1 MGEEKEFVIKGSLG
15 MRAGNALEEA
25 LKQAGIIK
33 EPSFRDKRGAERYG
47 KYVAAVRTN
56 MDDVILGK
64 AGFFFVSAKPSDLEK
79 FVENFKARLK
89 DSDSLKEFGEKVR
102 IELAGNKVY
111 FRSKDVEQKEAQA
124 KKESEES
131 AKKVVPTKF
140 SAEGLG
146 PEAKKLAATLSKAAT
161 GVPLHP
167 QTIRAV
173 NTFLEAYDKY
183 QEAKEHGIAGRQNVR
198 LPFTSNDVATK
209 FFDATV
215 AELSSAG
222 IKDVIVSKPAKIKGA
237 YVVELVLPGLQ
248 RATAYEEEVVEGK
261 RKKK

>member
-1 MGEEKEFVIKGSLG
+1 MGEREFVIRGPIG
-15 MRAGNALEEA
+15 MRAGNALEDA
-25 LKQAGIIK
+25 LKQSNIIPEQTK
-33 EPSFRDKRGAERYG
+33 NKREAQRVAQ
-47 KYVAAVRTN
+47 YVAGVRTN
-56 MDDVILGK
+56 LDEVIQGK
-64 AGFFFVSAKPSDLEK
+64 AGFFFISSNPTNLKK
-79 FVENFKARLK
+79 FVEGFKAKLK
-89 DSDSLKEFGEKVR
+89 DSDSLEEFEKKVR
-102 IELAGNKVY
+102 IELVGNKVY
-111 FRSKDVEQKEAQA
+111 FRSKDVEQREAQA

-167 QTIRAV
+167 RTISAV

-183 QEAKEHGIAGRQNVR
+183 VEAKKEGIAGRQDVQF
-198 LPFTSNDVATK
+198 PFSSSGTAMK

-215 AELSSAG
+215 AELNSAG

-248 RATAYEEEVVEGK
+248 KATAYEEEIVEGK